1 MDIEKLFIKWARKHK
16 YNLRIDNGYKLFI
29 DGELEDIDVEIKNK
43 YSSTHTQSA
52 WEAWQEAFRIT
63 NAAR

>member
-1 MDIEKLFIKWARKHK
+1 MDIEKLFIKWAQKHK
-16 YNLRIDNGYKLFI
+16 YNLRMDNGYKLFI
-29 DGELEDIDVEIKNK
+29 NGELEDIDVEIKNK

>member
-1 MDIEKLFIKWARKHK
+1 MDIEKLFIKWAQKHK
-16 YNLRIDNGYKLFI
+16 YNLRMDNGYKLFI
-29 DGELEDIDVEIKNK
+29 NGELEDIDITLQNK

-63 NAAR
+63 NAIR

>member
-1 MDIEKLFIKWARKHK
+1 MDIEKLFIKWAQKHK
-16 YNLRIDNGYKLFI
+16 YNLRMDNGYKLFI
-29 DGELEDIDVEIKNK
+29 NGELEDIDITLQNK